1 MAYSVRLIPEAA
13 KDFAEL
19 DKSIQIQIAGK
30 IEKLSN
36 NPLLGDPLGHKYG
49 IDLTGF
55 YKLYAI
61 KKKYRIVYHL
71 IGETIE
77 LIEIV
82 GIGKRDKEEIYRILA
97 KRAKGVSKATGRTN
111 MFIFTSRYSDKD
123 IAKVIFV
130 IAFSRH

>member
-1 MAYSVRLIPEAA
+1 MAYSIKFIPEAA

-19 DKSIQIQIAGK
+19 DKSIQLQIAGK

-36 NPLLGDPLGHKYG
+36 NPLLGEPLGRKYG

-61 KKKYRIVYHL
+61 KKKYRIVYRL

-77 LIEIV
+77 LIEIMR
-82 GIGKRDKEEIYRILA
+82 IGKRDKEEIYRIVA
-97 KRAKGVSKATGRTN
+97 KKAKG
-111 MFIFTSRYSDKD
+111 
-123 IAKVIFV
+123 AK
-130 IAFSRH
+130 